1 MRRLLPSSVCGR
13 RRSGFYVRLL
23 VSQMASA
30 LGAWLQGPHNGHQFL
45 IVSPV
50 FDQLN
55 TREVVPDVVDD
66 VVKNDGLAPN
76 DPSRMQQDMN

>member
-1 MRRLLPSSVCGR
+1 MSAYWSPKWLRLLD
-13 RRSGFYVRLL
+13 
-23 VSQMASA
+23 
-30 LGAWLQGPHNGHQFL
+30 AWLQDPHNGHQFL

-50 FDQLN
+50 FDQFN

-76 DPSRMQQDMN
+76 DPSRMQQDVN